1 MQMNAL
7 APVPSKPAEELKI
20 DFTSSPNP
28 PHKGAGNHLSVKI
41 THADGTPLV
50 GAEVSLAFCM
60 PAMPEMGMGAINTP
74 AHLSETNAGVY
85 RGSITLVCGGRF
97 QVTVRVKQKE
107 RLVATKQLSV
117 QAEGAM

>member
-1 MQMNAL
+1 
-7 APVPSKPAEELKI
+7 
-20 DFTSSPNP
+20 
-28 PHKGAGNHLSVKI
+28 
-41 THADGTPLV
+41 
-50 GAEVSLAFCM
+50 
-60 PAMPEMGMGAINTP
+60 MGMGAINTP